1 MPRTVTQMQYI
12 PKNDELLAGE
22 MLITTGDAEEECEFW
37 LFLLHRIAFCDKVS
51 HYLQR
56 ASGRKPENPKTR
68 KPENP
73 KTRKPENPKT
83 RKPEP
88 EDIKWQPASA

>member
-37 LFLLHRIAFCDKVS
+37 LFLLHRIDPKT
-51 HYLQR
+51 
-56 ASGRKPENPKTR
+56 RKPENPKTR

-83 RKPEP
+83 RKPENLNP
-88 EDIKWQPASA
+88 RI